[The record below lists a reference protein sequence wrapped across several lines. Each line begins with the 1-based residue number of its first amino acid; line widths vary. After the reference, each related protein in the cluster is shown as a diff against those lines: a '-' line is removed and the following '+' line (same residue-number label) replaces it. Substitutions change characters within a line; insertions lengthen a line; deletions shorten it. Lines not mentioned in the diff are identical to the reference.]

1 MCRIYFFMI
10 TTIIIIL
17 EITFQKTSYKV
28 LYKDIK
34 TGKIL
39 RNDKQQY
46 KPRNNKTRNTKHIKK
61 Q

>member
-1 MCRIYFFMI
+1 MI